1 MKPLILAIFL
11 LTGRAYAQN
20 APKTYTG
27 VITDTMCGADH
38 SHMGVTPDE
47 KCVRECVKSGNGK
60 WKYAL
65 LGADKKMYVLSDQQ
79 SPEKFAAKRVKVTGM
94 LYEKT
99 GVLKVDKIEP
109 AR

>member
-1 MKPLILAIFL
+1 MKTLTISLIATGLLLAQ
-11 LTGRAYAQN
+11 G

-38 SHMGVTPDE
+38 SHMGVSPED

-79 SPEKFAAKRVKVTGM
+79 TPEKFAAKKVKVTGT

-99 GVLKVDKIEP
+99 GVLKVDRIEP
-109 AR
+109 AN